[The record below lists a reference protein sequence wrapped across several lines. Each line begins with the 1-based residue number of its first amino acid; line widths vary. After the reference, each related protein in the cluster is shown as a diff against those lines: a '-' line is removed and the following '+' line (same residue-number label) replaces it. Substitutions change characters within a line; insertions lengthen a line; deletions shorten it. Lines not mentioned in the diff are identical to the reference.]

1 MSLKPVVKVSIIIP
15 VLNEASRIGGTL
27 AALMPLRLRGGHEVI
42 VVDGGSDD
50 GTAELAKNGSDRVI
64 HSEPGR
70 ASQMN
75 AGAAEASGHILVF
88 LHADTRLPQD
98 ALDQLTAFSRS
109 HWDWGRFDVRLSG
122 NRPLFRL
129 IGFMINLR
137 SRLTGICTGD
147 QAQFVRRALFEKL
160 GGFPK
165 IPLMEDVALS
175 KRLKRHSRPCC
186 IRSPVTTDSRRWEKH
201 GPWRTIWLM
210 WRLRWDYW
218 RGVTPDVLVRRYYG

>member
-1 MSLKPVVKVSIIIP
+1 MSLKPAVKVSVIIP
-15 VLNEASRIGGTL
+15 VLNEANLIGVTL
-27 AALMPLRLRGGHEVI
+27 DALMPLRRHGHDVI

-64 HSEPGR
+64 HSAPGR
-70 ASQMN
+70 ARQMN
-75 AGAAEASGHILVF
+75 AGAAQAAGNVLVF
-88 LHADTRLPQD
+88 LHADTRLPED
-98 ALDQLTAFSRS
+98 ALDHLIAFSRS

-122 NRPLFRL
+122 TRPIFRL

-147 QAQFVRRALFEKL
+147 QAQFVRRALFEQL
-160 GGFPK
+160 GGFPE

-175 KRLKRHSRPCC
+175 KRLKQHGRPCC

-218 RGVTPDVLVRRYYG
+218 RGVTPEVLVRRYYG